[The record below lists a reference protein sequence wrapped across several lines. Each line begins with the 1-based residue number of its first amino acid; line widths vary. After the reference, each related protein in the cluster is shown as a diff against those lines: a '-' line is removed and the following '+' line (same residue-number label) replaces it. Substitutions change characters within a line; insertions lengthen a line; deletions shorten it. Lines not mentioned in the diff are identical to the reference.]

1 MGGFLLWR
9 LRSSVSLPS
18 VLAPACAG
26 VVLVAIVA
34 AVILAWRARRR
45 RLGWDGGALSLI
57 LAGLP
62 ASSAPTQSPA
72 SGYEMGTA
80 GAGDSRASGVDP
92 YSGHNFGGS
101 SPDWV
106 DEEPE
111 DNEDA
116 WQLTG
121 R

>member
-1 MGGFLLWR
+1 M
-9 LRSSVSLPS
+9 LRGESAGIAEPEPEP
-18 VLAPACAG
+18 APAPAPAALEAAPSPAVDAGAG
-26 VVLVAIVA
+26 VSE
-34 AVILAWRARRR
+34 
-45 RLGWDGGALSLI
+45 GA
-57 LAGLP
+57 P
-62 ASSAPTQSPA
+62 ASSAPAQSPA

-80 GAGDSRASGVDP
+80 LPSDSRGSRVDP

>member
-1 MGGFLLWR
+1 M
-9 LRSSVSLPS
+9 LRGESAGIAEPEPEP
-18 VLAPACAG
+18 APAPAPAAPEGAPSLAIGAAAG
-26 VVLVAIVA
+26 T
-34 AVILAWRARRR
+34 
-45 RLGWDGGALSLI
+45 
-57 LAGLP
+57 AGEEP
-62 ASSAPTQSPA
+62 ASSQVDTGYA

>member
-1 MGGFLLWR
+1 M
-9 LRSSVSLPS
+9 LRGESAGIAEPAPEPTP
-18 VLAPACAG
+18 APAPAAPEAAPSPAVGSAAG
-26 VVLVAIVA
+26 GTA
-34 AVILAWRARRR
+34 
-45 RLGWDGGALSLI
+45 GA
-57 LAGLP
+57 P

-80 GAGDSRASGVDP
+80 DASDSRGSGVDP

>member
-1 MGGFLLWR
+1 MG
-9 LRSSVSLPS
+9 
-18 VLAPACAG
+18 A
-26 VVLVAIVA
+26 
-34 AVILAWRARRR
+34 
-45 RLGWDGGALSLI
+45 
-57 LAGLP
+57 
-62 ASSAPTQSPA
+62 
-72 SGYEMGTA
+72 A

>member
-1 MGGFLLWR
+1 M
-9 LRSSVSLPS
+9 LRGESAGIAEPEPEP
-18 VLAPACAG
+18 APAPAPAAPEAAPSPAIGAAAG
-26 VVLVAIVA
+26 VAEG
-34 AVILAWRARRR
+34 AR
-45 RLGWDGGALSLI
+45 
-57 LAGLP
+57 
-62 ASSAPTQSPA
+62 ASSDPAQSPA

-80 GAGDSRASGVDP
+80 SACDSRGSGVDP

>member
-1 MGGFLLWR
+1 M
-9 LRSSVSLPS
+9 LRGESASIAEPEPTP
-18 VLAPACAG
+18 APAPASAAPEGAPSPAIGAAAG
-26 VVLVAIVA
+26 VVGEESA
-34 AVILAWRARRR
+34 
-45 RLGWDGGALSLI
+45 
-57 LAGLP
+57 P
-62 ASSAPTQSPA
+62 SSAHVAPA

-80 GAGDSRASGVDP
+80 GAGDSRGSGVDP

>member
-1 MGGFLLWR
+1 M
-9 LRSSVSLPS
+9 LRGESTSIAEAEP
-18 VLAPACAG
+18 APAA
-26 VVLVAIVA
+26 VSA
-34 AVILAWRARRR
+34 A
-45 RLGWDGGALSLI
+45 
-57 LAGLP
+57 P
-62 ASSAPTQSPA
+62 ASSSPSSGAPTGAPSPAKVSASTSAVGEGASSAGSADAA
-72 SGYEMGTA
+72 SGYESGT
-80 GAGDSRASGVDP
+80 GHAGDSREAGVDP

-111 DNEDA
+111 EDEDA

>member
-1 MGGFLLWR
+1 M
-9 LRSSVSLPS
+9 LRGESASIAEPEAEPTP
-18 VLAPACAG
+18 APAATAVEGAPNPAVGTAAG
-26 VVLVAIVA
+26 V
-34 AVILAWRARRR
+34 
-45 RLGWDGGALSLI
+45 
-57 LAGLP
+57 AGEAP
-62 ASSAPTQSPA
+62 ASSQANVAVA

-80 GAGDSRASGVDP
+80 PAGDSRAGGVDP

>member
-1 MGGFLLWR
+1 M
-9 LRSSVSLPS
+9 LRGESVGIAEPEPTP
-18 VLAPACAG
+18 APAPAP
-26 VVLVAIVA
+26 VAPEGAPSPAVDGASQVA
-34 AVILAWRARRR
+34 PDA
-45 RLGWDGGALSLI
+45 S
-57 LAGLP
+57 
-62 ASSAPTQSPA
+62 ASSASAQSPA

-80 GAGDSRASGVDP
+80 GAGDSRGSGVDP

>member
-1 MGGFLLWR
+1 LC
-9 LRSSVSLPS
+9 P
-18 VLAPACAG
+18 PAGAGAAAG
-26 VVLVAIVA
+26 V
-34 AVILAWRARRR
+34 
-45 RLGWDGGALSLI
+45 GG
-57 LAGLP
+57 GEP
-62 ASSAPTQSPA
+62 ASSQADVAPA

>member
-1 MGGFLLWR
+1 M
-9 LRSSVSLPS
+9 LRGESAGIAEPEPEPTPAPS
-18 VLAPACAG
+18 VAHVEVVPSPAIGAAAG
-26 VVLVAIVA
+26 VV
-34 AVILAWRARRR
+34 
-45 RLGWDGGALSLI
+45 GEE
-57 LAGLP
+57 P
-62 ASSAPTQSPA
+62 ASSQADVAPA

-92 YSGHNFGGS
+92 YSGHSFGGS